1 MRRALSPTS
10 RSFSRPRPAEKRVI
24 PPPARETNRLSTSG
38 GVELFS
44 SRYGPAVRAEEGATY
59 RAKKLHDRHV
69 AVRTKRMVRGF
80 ICCTQVKAVVLK
92 LVGLGREQ
100 AAARLQGREGARA
113 SRCALE
119 RRNARD
125 GGEQHRWWGAHGEV
139 CSGLTQYS
147 SPASAFSWGNASLQ
161 NRSLPFLLS
170 ISFRLSFTL
179 PLPRGQH
186 RSHFPALARLLV
198 HELRTNNQTHV
209 FFPRPPAFCCA
220 GPSTAIA
227 AALGQNRGEH
237 LGRAPQQA
245 RCCRV
250 ARRSDHP
257 AALSHPA
264 YCGRVD
270 QGAGVL
276 GGSIPP
282 TSSDSGHCLLCLVPL
297 RVLPQTLC
305 VSSGHHSS
313 PTRRRSSRP
322 PTQARHDVRRTR
334 ARLAEYV
341 HLLGCKQAS
350 SRPTH
355 LVIACSL
362 ARNTRV
368 LSYRES
374 LDYAHRLGTYRF
386 RFPEYS
392 TCIPSGCKHG
402 YLGEEAIV
410 MGCSGLV
417 SNHRQQFF
425 AQYKC
430 ALFHDAVAT
439 RAYVTDDHN
448 GNNKAMTMSGT
459 LGCLG
464 CSRRCKAARRRLSWS
479 TNPGRRKGIQWQN
492 PARVDANRFETRPEE
507 NAPLRPPSKLARR
520 KPSATPSSG

>member
-1 MRRALSPTS
+1 MLPFKTGPSPFSSLFPFVS
-10 RSFSRPRPAEKRVI
+10 RSLSLSRGDNIALISLHLPACWFMNFAQTTKLTVSSRAPRPSVAQARVLLLQLLWDKIEGSILGERRSKRAAAESRAAATIQQLSHIRRIAVGLIKVRESWGARFLQRAVI
-24 PPPARETNRLSTSG
+24 P
-38 GVELFS
+38 
-44 SRYGPAVRAEEGATY
+44 
-59 RAKKLHDRHV
+59 D
-69 AVRTKRMVRGF
+69 
-80 ICCTQVKAVVLK
+80 
-92 LVGLGREQ
+92 
-100 AAARLQGREGARA
+100 
-113 SRCALE
+113 
-119 RRNARD
+119 
-125 GGEQHRWWGAHGEV
+125 
-139 CSGLTQYS
+139 
-147 SPASAFSWGNASLQ
+147 
-161 NRSLPFLLS
+161 
-170 ISFRLSFTL
+170 
-179 PLPRGQH
+179 
-186 RSHFPALARLLV
+186 
-198 HELRTNNQTHV
+198 
-209 FFPRPPAFCCA
+209 
-220 GPSTAIA
+220 IA
-227 AALGQNRGEH
+227 
-237 LGRAPQQA
+237 
-245 RCCRV
+245 
-250 ARRSDHP
+250 
-257 AALSHPA
+257 
-264 YCGRVD
+264 
-270 QGAGVL
+270 
-276 GGSIPP
+276 
-282 TSSDSGHCLLCLVPL
+282 LLCLVPL

-430 ALFHDAVAT
+430 ALFRDAVAT